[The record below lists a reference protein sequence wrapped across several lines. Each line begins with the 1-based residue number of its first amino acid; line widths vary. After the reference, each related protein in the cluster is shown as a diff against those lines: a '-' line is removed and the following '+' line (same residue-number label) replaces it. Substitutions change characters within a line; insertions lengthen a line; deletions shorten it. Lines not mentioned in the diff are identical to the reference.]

1 MTLQQ
6 FKATLEN
13 LCWDDLMT
21 VYSNRN
27 EYSEEKQKI
36 IREVHTQRCDAF
48 NRYMCF

>member
-6 FKATLEN
+6 FKETLEN

-21 VYSNRN
+21 VYSNRF
-27 EYSEEKQKI
+27 EYDQEKQKA
-36 IREVHTQRCDAF
+36 IREIHAKRCSEF

>member
-6 FKATLEN
+6 FQTKLEN

-21 VYSNRN
+21 VYSNRF
-27 EYSEEKQKI
+27 EYSKEKQKI
-36 IREVHTQRCDAF
+36 IQQVHSKRYDAF